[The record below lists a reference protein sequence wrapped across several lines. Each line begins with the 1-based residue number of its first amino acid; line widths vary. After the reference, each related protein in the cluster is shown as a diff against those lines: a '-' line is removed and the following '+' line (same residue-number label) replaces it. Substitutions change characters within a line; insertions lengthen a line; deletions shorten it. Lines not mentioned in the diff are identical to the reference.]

1 MPKERVHIKRFDG
14 VIGVTD
20 AHDLPEGAAYY
31 AENLDIV
38 TQDASFVGL
47 PNDESYTGNHAGGAE
62 IELFEDGNTG
72 LSYSATSGHLKII
85 SFDHD
90 AKTVSAELTSS
101 QATGKTPAMASS
113 GQAIHVGMGGT
124 SAASDKPLWAGKVYT
139 GQADITGGN
148 ANKSVA
154 AGDYLV
160 EDATITSDAF
170 GWCVSEAGTIT
181 DRVFIGLPPAS
192 NTTSAS
198 TTVLDSVNSYD
209 STNANLRIG
218 RAYRYYASAVYDG
231 SQEAPVALLMEVR
244 LSKDSIQLK
253 SRKAFEGEYN
263 ANYVRIANEA
273 TNEDKLYIMG
283 NRPAYNSGLPDSTF
297 TSSAWRTATG
307 GGTNPP
313 NARTPAEGIEEFGF
327 FLKVRLSDNSGSSLP
342 TLNRRVTGV
351 KIYRSE
357 VFTDESGK
365 AQESEPAFINFYKLY
380 NESGVTSW
388 FQEQLT
394 AISSVSFA
402 ESGDYIYLWV
412 LDSLPGTYTFE
423 QNTGYAATLDNMNIH
438 WATSCISNAY
448 HIIGNCWSE
457 ELEDVDTWLFR
468 SKPFRYNTFDWSRE
482 YLVLP
487 SKPTALVSYGG
498 RVYAFSASRVYVI
511 DPIAFDIE
519 ETWEGVGCDS
529 EKSIV
534 STESGLFWA
543 SRTGIYHFIANEVMP
558 IGLAINRL
566 QKPPRRNATGREANK
581 VDVGWLNHNPSY
593 TPVCAYSP
601 VHNALVV
608 MYKYKVSGGRSY
620 NAGLIYHVPTQRWVP
635 FTPGV
640 PSEQLSNIYNAH
652 TTSRGDVLYGNAT
665 GKFSRMFTAEDSYRR
680 WRFISRQYGEKG
692 AVHKYYHAYVS
703 TSDINNVQGQPPSLV
718 YYDNDSAYNK
728 GIPAV
733 ETSALDDN
741 PYLHK
746 YELTENGDQSWNES
760 RTFAIELN
768 DSVGTSGVDCSD
780 VTIIRRRINPR

>member
-47 PNDESYTGNHAGGAE
+47 LNDDTYTGNHAGGAE
-62 IELFEDGNTG
+62 VELFEDGNTG
-72 LSYSATSGHLKII
+72 VSYNATSGDLKII
-85 SFDHD
+85 SFDH
-90 AKTVSAELTSS
+90 ANKTVSAEETSS

-124 SAASDKPLWAGKVYT
+124 SAASDKPLWAGKVYS
-139 GQADITGGN
+139 GQADISGGN
-148 ANKSVA
+148 SNKSVA

-170 GWCVSEAGTIT
+170 GWCISDAGTLT

-192 NTTSAS
+192 NTTSDT

-231 SQEAPVALLMEVR
+231 SQEAPVSLLMEVR

-273 TNEDKLYIMG
+273 TNQDKLYIMG
-283 NRPAYNSGLPDSTF
+283 NRPAYNSGSQDF

-307 GGTNPP
+307 GGTASL

-327 FLKVRLSDNSGSSLP
+327 FLKVRLSDDSGSSLP

-365 AQESEPAFINFYKLY
+365 AQESEPAFINFYNLY
-380 NESGVTSW
+380 NESGVTTW
-388 FQEQLT
+388 FQEQPT
-394 AISSVSFA
+394 VGSSVSFA
-402 ESGDYIYLWV
+402 EDGDYIYLWV

-543 SRTGIYHFIANEVMP
+543 SRTGIYQFVANEVVP
-558 IGLAINRL
+558 IGLAVNRL
-566 QKPPRRNATGREANK
+566 YKPPKHNVLNGGQKE
-581 VDVGWLNHNPSY
+581 DVGWLNHHTSFA
-593 TPVCAYSP
+593 PVCVYSP
-601 VHNALVV
+601 VQNSLIV
-608 MYKYKVSGGRSY
+608 YYRYRRSSNGSPVS
-620 NAGLIYHVPTQRWVP
+620 AGLMYHVPTGRWVP
-635 FTPGV
+635 FTV
-640 PSEQLSNIYNAH
+640 ANFQITSAH
-652 TTSRGDVLYGNAT
+652 TNSLGDVMYARDTLGSLGFFRA
-665 GKFSRMFTAEDSYRR
+665 FTKTDDYRR
-680 WRFISRQYGEKG
+680 WRFVSRQYGEKG

-703 TSDINNVQGQPPSLV
+703 TSDINNVSGQPPAV
-718 YYDNDSAYNK
+718 IFYNNDSAYND
-728 GIPAV
+728 GVLAPA
-733 ETSALDDN
+733 TTALDNND
-741 PYLHK
+741 YLHK
-746 YELTENGDQSWNES
+746 YELTENGNQSWNES
-760 RTFAIELN
+760 RTFAIELI
-768 DSVGTSGVDCSD
+768 DSVGTSGIDCSD